1 MGKVMKK
8 IGGLVS
14 KISKIVSP
22 ILSIAKMIP
31 GIGQIA
37 SAVDAGMKII
47 GNIGKIMEKGF
58 PKGLLEVA
66 KMAVTSF
73 LPGPLGKIAEFASG
87 KLNMIKDLIPAGVK
101 QFIPMNILPVPKGI
115 GDLLAG

>member
-8 IGGLVS
+8 IGGVIG
-14 KISKIVSP
+14 KITQIVSP
-22 ILSIAKMIP
+22 LLSIAKMIP

-37 SAVDAGMKII
+37 GMIDAGLKIAS
-47 GNIGKIMEKGF
+47 NLGKIFEKGF
-58 PKGLLEVA
+58 PKGLVEAA

-73 LPGPLGKIAEFASG
+73 LPGPLGKIAEFATG

-101 QFIPMNILPVPKGI
+101 AFLPMDKLPIPQGI
-115 GDLLAG
+115 AGLIA